1 MSLISLCTFF
11 SLFAKIIFSNN
22 VLVRGDE
29 HSYLIGQLTNKNPVN
44 SKTIPCLPKSIVWSI
59 DSIQYSLYT
68 RSTFLAIFL
77 LCAFFA
83 DFSCLFFVSIFWR
96 KNLNTFGLLLLSCEI
111 WKLFE
116 YRFKMFF
123 GFYCLSFYNCIKK
136 LEKMTNF
143 DMHIVMF
150 F

>member
-1 MSLISLCTFF
+1 MYFF
-11 SLFAKIIFSNN
+11 SLFAKIIFSN

-68 RSTFLAIFL
+68 RSTFLTSFFYFVPFLPIFR
-77 LCAFFA
+77 AFFL
-83 DFSCLFFVSIFWR
+83 SVFFGE
-96 KNLNTFGLLLLSCEI
+96 KNLHTFGLLLLSCEI